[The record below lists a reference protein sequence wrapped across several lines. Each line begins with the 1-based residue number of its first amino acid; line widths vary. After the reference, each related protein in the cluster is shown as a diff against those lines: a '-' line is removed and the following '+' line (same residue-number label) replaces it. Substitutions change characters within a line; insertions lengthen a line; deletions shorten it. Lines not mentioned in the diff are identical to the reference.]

1 MKRSD
6 FKYILRKSE
15 AMPVQKYL
23 FALREN
29 VAKNLVRYE
38 AKNRRSASG
47 VADDVKQYLDSISD
61 TSISITRTDIS
72 RCKNVTGGAS
82 GEGASISPAKL
93 GILERFLKEKD
104 SWRQFVQE
112 NQSKEKR
119 YYTLVADMIMRGEKA
134 QPEIIDQF
142 SSKRRNV
149 ERGSEPE
156 ILGYYSV
163 VRRSMHSLSEFNQ
176 SKIFF
181 SKNPHDNDI
190 YEFSEERKIEKRTGL
205 AYTVTYSG
213 FVNVIRNTY
222 ILHGLSYV
230 EEADTHQYTPFPEMT
245 YIHNDRDVNRLVG
258 IWTSVTRENSHP
270 CSTPIIMRTISEEEY
285 NSLELGIVDPSEI
298 DGHDLETFDRA
309 LDAEKGMLYINGNFG
324 DL

>member
-1 MKRSD
+1 MKQAN
-6 FKYILRKSE
+6 FKYLRRKPQ

-23 FALREN
+23 YALREN
-29 VAKNLVRYE
+29 VAKNLARYE
-38 AKNRRSASG
+38 TKNRRSAAG
-47 VADDVKQYLDSISD
+47 VAEDVKNYLESVSD

-93 GILERFLKEKD
+93 GVLERFLKEKE
-104 SWRQFVQE
+104 SWRQYVQE
-112 NQSKEKR
+112 NQSLEKR
-119 YYTLVADMIMRGEKA
+119 YYSLVADMIMRGEKD
-134 QPEIIDQF
+134 QPEIIDRF

-163 VRRSMHSLSEFNQ
+163 IRRSMHSLGDFNR
-176 SKIFF
+176 SKILFK
-181 SKNPHDNDI
+181 KNCHDNDI

-205 AYTVTYSG
+205 AYTITYSG
-213 FVNVIRNTY
+213 FVNIIRNTY
-222 ILHGLSYV
+222 ILHGMSYV
-230 EEADTHQYTPFPEMT
+230 EGTKTHHYTPFPEMT

-270 CSTPIIMRTISEEEY
+270 CSTPIIMRTISEEKFC
-285 NSLELGIVDPSEI
+285 SLELGLVDKSEI
-298 DGHDLETFDRA
+298 DAHDLETFERA
-309 LDAEKGMLYINGNFG
+309 LDTEKGMLYINGNFE
-324 DL
+324 DF